1 MELKWLEDFLALAA
15 TGNFSKAADQ
25 RHVSQS
31 AFSRRIKNLEFW
43 LGIELIDRSTFPINL
58 TEEGITFRETAEE
71 LVTRLNSMRDEF
83 RGLSKQEKATLS
95 FSALHSLADTFFPDW
110 ISRIQSQGYA
120 MPGTRIMGHDL
131 HDCVQAMKAG
141 DTDFMLTYG
150 HDCTPI
156 FLSEAEFPCLDLSED
171 RFIPVSIAGEN
182 GQARFDPWTDNSQ
195 PIPFLRYRKN
205 CLLGKVM
212 EVILARLDPDCRLNT
227 IYENSMASAIR
238 AMVLAG
244 QGLGWLPESSV
255 RQELNEGRL
264 VQPGRNSE
272 TELLQIRLFRS
283 LTRSRPAVER
293 YWRFLQADH
302 HEDL

>member
-1 MELKWLEDFLALAA
+1 MELKWLEDFLALAS
-15 TGNFSKAADQ
+15 TGNFSKAADL

-43 LGIELIDRSTFPINL
+43 LGVELIDRSTFPINL
-58 TEEGITFRETAEE
+58 TEEGVTFRETAEE
-71 LVTRLNSMRDEF
+71 LVTQLNSMRDDF

-110 ISRIQSQGYA
+110 VRNIQNLGYV

-131 HDCVQAMKAG
+131 HDCVQAMKTG
-141 DTDFMLTYG
+141 DTDFMLTYS

-156 FLSEAEFPCLDLSED
+156 FLSEAEFPYIDLSED
-171 RFIPVSIAGEN
+171 RFIPVSIADDN
-182 GQARFDPWTDNSQ
+182 GRARFDPWTGNGQS
-195 PIPFLRYRKN
+195 IPFLRYRKN

-212 EVILARLDPDCRLNT
+212 EETLGRMEPTCQFNT

-244 QGLGWLPESSV
+244 HGLGWLPESSI
-255 RQELNEGRL
+255 RQELREGRL
-264 VQPGRNSE
+264 VQPGNNADAAI
-272 TELLQIRLFRS
+272 LKIRLYRS
-283 LTRSRPAVER
+283 HIRSRPAVER
-293 YWRFLQADH
+293 FWLFLSS
-302 HEDL
+302 ED